1 MLRRRTARIV
11 LPLVVALVVT
21 AGAAAGGPSEDGA
34 AELTRW
40 TPAIVVRPER
50 CRNLEAGT
58 DLTRAIEAAP
68 SGSTLCLSPGSY
80 RGPVTIDK
88 PITLFGPR
96 EAIVRSHGH
105 GTTMTVTSP
114 DVVILGLTI
123 DGSGARYDQ
132 DDAALG
138 VRANRVRVEGIRV
151 VRAVFGVHVQ
161 RAREVVVRG
170 CDIEGTGGEAL
181 GLRGDGIKLWEVR
194 DSRIE
199 GNRVRASR
207 DVVVWY
213 SPGNVVADNLVI
225 GGRYGAHLMYSHDV
239 DVTGNRFVDDVVGT
253 FVMYSRRVRVQ
264 GNIMANAPGASGM
277 GLGLKDS
284 SDVVVEDNLFVRD
297 RIGLYLDTSPLDPAD
312 DNEIRGNSFRLSDEA
327 VVFHGRSEGNLFEDN
342 VFAANRTQVA
352 AEGGGDAL
360 GARWVQNHFDDYE
373 GYDLD
378 GDGFGDVP
386 YEQRSLAADLT
397 SRHPQLA
404 YFRGTSAMSVVDAMG
419 RLVPLFAPRT
429 IVRDARPRVT
439 PLVSPARER
448 NHGHR
453 AP

>member
-1 MLRRRTARIV
+1 MSVPRHPTARVV
-11 LPLVVALVVT
+11 LPVAVALVVT
-21 AGAAAGGPSEDGA
+21 AMAAAGGRGDDGA
-34 AELTRW
+34 AQLTRW
-40 TPAIVVRPER
+40 APSVVPRPADCLDV
-50 CRNLEAGT
+50 EAGA

-68 SGSTLCLSPGSY
+68 AGSALCLAPGTY
-80 RGPVTIDK
+80 RAPVTIAK
-88 PITLFGPR
+88 AVTLWGPR
-96 EAIVRSHGH
+96 EAVVRSGGH
-105 GTTMTVTSP
+105 GTTVTVTAP
-114 DVVILGLTI
+114 DAAVLGLTI

-132 DDAALG
+132 DDAAIA
-138 VRANRVRVEGIRV
+138 VRADRVRVEGIRV

-161 RAREVVVRG
+161 RARGVIVRG

-194 DSRIE
+194 GSRIE

-213 SPGNVVADNLVI
+213 SPGNRIADNLVV

-239 DVTGNRFVDDVVGT
+239 EVAGNRFVGDVVGT
-253 FVMYSRRVRVQ
+253 FVMYSRNVQVRA
-264 GNIMANAPGASGM
+264 NIMANSPGASGM

-284 SDVVVEDNLFVRD
+284 SDVVVEGNLFVRD

-312 DNEIRGNSFRLSDEA
+312 DNEIRGNSFRLTDEA
-327 VVFHGRSEGNLFEDN
+327 VVFHGRSAGNLFEDN
-342 VFAANRTQVA
+342 VFAANRTQVG

-360 GARWVQNHFDDYE
+360 GARWVGNHFDDYE

-378 GDGFGDVP
+378 GDGFGDVA

-397 SRHPQLA
+397 SRHPHLA
-404 YFRGTSAMSVVDAMG
+404 FFRGTSAMSVVDAMG

-429 IVRDARPRVT
+429 IVRDPRPRLT
-439 PLVSPARER
+439 PDGVG
-448 NHGHR
+448 HGHR